1 MALDKNGIPTGDTKE
16 DYLLR
21 KKLISDFYIGWI
33 ATNTTKHIFNKSLSS
48 FIEVKYLSINET
60 AGKAAYNYKSTLA
73 VTFLSEILENAKVR
87 KDKKG
92 NPIFENPKPNVKN
105 QARFSK
111 IFTMYY
117 EKKVFGKIK
126 LTVGELRGSHQRVQ
140 YCITAIEND

>member
-1 MALDKNGIPTGDTKE
+1 MKLDKNGIPVGNTKE
-16 DYLLR
+16 DYLVR
-21 KKLISDFYIGWI
+21 KKFISDFYVNWI
-33 ATNTTKHIFNKSLSS
+33 TANTTKHIFNKSLNS

-60 AGKAAYNYKSTLA
+60 AGKSAYNYKSTLA
-73 VTFLSEILENAKVR
+73 VTFLTEILENAKTQ

-117 EKKVFGKIK
+117 EKTTFGKIK
-126 LTVGELRGSHQRVQ
+126 LTVGELRGSGQRVQ